1 MGTYSFPKEERLR
14 KKEDF
19 ERILK
24 EGKVYYCPPII
35 VYINKKGERRRLGI
49 SVNKKVGSAVIR
61 NRIKRL
67 IREVYRLNRPYILD
81 NVEILVIVKPNGK
94 KIKNFA
100 EMEKILKNIWKSANI
115 FKDVKEDSC
124 NINKN
129 L

>member
-1 MGTYSFPKEERLR
+1 MGIYSFPKEERLR

-24 EGKVYYCPPII
+24 EGKVYYYPPII

-49 SVNKKVGSAVIR
+49 SINKKVGSAVIR

-81 NVEILVIVKPNGK
+81 NVEILVIVKPDGK
-94 KIKNFA
+94 KIKKL
-100 EMEKILKNIWKSANI
+100 EELKYKSQ
-115 FKDVKEDSC
+115 
-124 NINKN
+124 
-129 L
+129 